1 MICVHILKPIPQQ
14 ETSNAPA
21 NVPFLSVSVVYIAVL
36 PLDTGRAR
44 ARALAFSSVD
54 SADVGSLSD
63 EKTSSEIRR
72 ENQLGLVVYPIII
85 SKVLKNHLLQD
96 SSYRQ

>member
-1 MICVHILKPIPQQ
+1 MICVHILQPIPQQ
-14 ETSNAPA
+14 ETSDAPA
-21 NVPFLSVSVVYIAVL
+21 NVPLLSVSVVYIAVL

-54 SADVGSLSD
+54 TADVGSLSG

-72 ENQLGLVVYPIII
+72 ENQLRLVVYPIMC
-85 SKVLKNHLLQD
+85 KVL
-96 SSYRQ
+96 